1 MAEKN
6 RIMELITDDRVMDAV
21 MRASARRAIREHLA
35 VGKPLVSWE
44 DGKVV
49 WIDPHQLIAEKPW
62 LLDEDWPDEA

>member
-1 MAEKN
+1 MVDN
-6 RIMELITDDRVMDAV
+6 DRILELITNRRVMDAV

-35 VGKPLVSWE
+35 AGKPLVSWE

-62 LLDEDWPDEA
+62 LLDEDWPDDA